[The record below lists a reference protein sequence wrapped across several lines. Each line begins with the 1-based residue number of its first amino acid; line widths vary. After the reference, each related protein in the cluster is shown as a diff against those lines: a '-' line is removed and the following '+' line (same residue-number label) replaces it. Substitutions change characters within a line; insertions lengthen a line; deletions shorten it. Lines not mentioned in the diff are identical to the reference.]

1 MIYARGWGALAG
13 WQANKWGCGNQ
24 PSSHDGGR
32 IKFTHGEKGDA
43 PGARLLH
50 ESSEEVIAWA
60 QPKWHSS
67 RPRQWGYTCMLGEEA
82 RRVCRES
89 VVISLIENSGYNLIS
104 K

>member
-32 IKFTHGEKGDA
+32 TKFTHGEKGDA

-50 ESSEEVIAWA
+50 ESSGSNSVGPTQMAFIKASTMGLHACWA
-60 QPKWHSS
+60 KKPD
-67 RPRQWGYTCMLGEEA
+67 EFAE
-82 RRVCRES
+82 RV
-89 VVISLIENSGYNLIS
+89 
-104 K
+104 